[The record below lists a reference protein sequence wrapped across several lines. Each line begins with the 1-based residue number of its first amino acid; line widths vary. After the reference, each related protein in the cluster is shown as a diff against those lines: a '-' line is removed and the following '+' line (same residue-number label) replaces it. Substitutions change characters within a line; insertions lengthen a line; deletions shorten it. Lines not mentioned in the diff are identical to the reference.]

1 METINKP
8 LIGGFPLNGAVP
20 IPLPAY
26 LVINQH
32 DPMKQK
38 RTSILSLTLLPTLLS
53 SSAFAHIGYSGRDF
67 GSFSGLTYGS
77 VTIANQAVTSN
88 YGWADAA
95 DGILGDSHKGRAF
108 RFHLD
113 NSASVT
119 ISFSANPSATATSV
133 GGLIPGFSIYQG
145 LAAVAPFAPSQTS
158 LPSSADHDFS
168 EASVAWRT
176 AWAQFNLGV
185 GYDASATAGSWNAL
199 GNWKIGGD
207 GDLPGDFSQLS
218 SFTFKGYGVDPGTT
232 GTATTTAYLS
242 AGDYTLF
249 VGGNDIANKNSP
261 DAGLAYGVKGTVT
274 VNAVPE
280 PETWALAATGAAL
293 LLLRWRRK
301 N

>member
-1 METINKP
+1 
-8 LIGGFPLNGAVP
+8 
-20 IPLPAY
+20 
-26 LVINQH
+26 
-32 DPMKQK
+32 MKRK
-38 RTSILSLTLLPTLLS
+38 ITSIPSLALLAILLC
-53 SSAFAHIGYSGRDF
+53 SSAQAHVGYTGRDF
-67 GSFSGLTYGS
+67 GSFSGLTYSS
-77 VTIANQAVTSN
+77 VTIGNQAITSN
-88 YGWADAA
+88 YGWADAS

-113 NSASVT
+113 NDASVT
-119 ISFSANPSATATSV
+119 ISFSANPTATATSV

-145 LAAVAPFAPSQTS
+145 LAAVAPFAASQTS

-168 EASVAWRT
+168 DSSVAWRT

-218 SFTFKGYGVDPGTT
+218 SFTFKGYGVDPGKT
-232 GTATTTAYLS
+232 GVATTTAYLS

-249 VGGNDIANKNSP
+249 VGGNDLANKTSP

-280 PETWALAATGAAL
+280 PETWALAAAGMTL
-293 LLLRWRRK
+293 LLLRQRGKR
-301 N
+301 

>member
-1 METINKP
+1 MNPNLKSSFTTIK
-8 LIGGFPLNGAVP
+8 L
-20 IPLPAY
+20 
-26 LVINQH
+26 H

-38 RTSILSLTLLPTLLS
+38 ITSIPSLAFLATLLC
-53 SSAFAHIGYSGRDF
+53 SSAQAHVGYTGRDF
-67 GSFSGLTYGS
+67 GSFSGLTYSS
-77 VTIANQAVTSN
+77 VTIANQAITSN

-113 NSASVT
+113 NDASVT
-119 ISFSANPSATATSV
+119 IRFEANASATATSV
-133 GGLIPGFSIYQG
+133 GGLIPAFSIYQG
-145 LAAVAPFAPSQTS
+145 LAAVAPFAASQTG

-168 EASVAWRT
+168 ESSVAWRT

-218 SFTFKGYGVDPGTT
+218 SFTFKGFGIDSGKT
-232 GTATTTAYLS
+232 GIATTTAYLS

-261 DAGLAYGVKGTVT
+261 DQGLAYGVKGTVT

-280 PETWALAATGAAL
+280 PETWALMATGAVL
-293 LLLRWRRK
+293 LIVQLRGKR
-301 N
+301 